1 MDCSTGELSFPF
13 NSDFCQTKIGQVGP
27 SERMGAASAVT
38 AAGGSAGLVISR
50 ISRQSGLSSVLTVYP
65 VDAKERHPQRGV
77 KRRGGGMRQA
87 VTLLSESSKRR
98 MVFTFRNVVGLEVFL
113 HLTYP
118 GKPELVPTDGREV
131 KRHWDN
137 MRRWLVRQGVAGGWF
152 MEFQRRGAPHLHV
165 FLTGPI
171 PKEKVAAAWN
181 RIAGQDDPDNLM
193 AGIRIESMREKHMAA
208 VYAAKYASKSEQK
221 DVPEAFQNVGR
232 FWGLFGGLSVEPV
245 AEVNSQERLDTE
257 TGEIVAGGA
266 VQAAR
271 VMRRLVNARR
281 RAAGRRR
288 FRDSGR
294 QGFTGYGC
302 GPAMLRYVE
311 ATRGIHC
318 RPG

>member
-1 MDCSTGELSFPF
+1 MDCTAGCVPVGTGE
-13 NSDFCQTKIGQVGP
+13 
-27 SERMGAASAVT
+27 RMDAASAVA
-38 AAGGSAGLVISR
+38 AAGVSPGLVISR
-50 ISRQSGLSSVLTVYP
+50 ISRQSGCSSVLTVYP
-65 VDAKERHPQRGV
+65 VDAKERHPQPGV
-77 KRRGGGMRQA
+77 ERRGGGMRQA
-87 VTLLSESSKRR
+87 VTVLSESSKRR

-152 MEFQRRGAPHLHV
+152 MEFQRRGAPHLHI

-193 AGIRIESMREKHMAA
+193 AGIRIESMREKHMPAA
-208 VYAAKYASKSEQK
+208 YAAKYASKSEQK

-245 AEVNSQERLDTE
+245 VQVDNQERLDAA
-257 TGEIVAGGA
+257 TGEVLPGLA
-266 VQAAR
+266 VPAAR
-271 VMRRLVNARR
+271 VMRGLVNARR
-281 RAAGRRR
+281 RAAGRPK

-302 GPAMLRYVE
+302 GPAMARYLERVGE
-311 ATRGIHC
+311 SAQAAGEETGT
-318 RPG
+318 

>member
-1 MDCSTGELSFPF
+1 MDCTAGSRYRAHDTQGDLFRAHDS
-13 NSDFCQTKIGQVGP
+13 QGVV
-27 SERMGAASAVT
+27 SERMDASPEVA
-38 AAGGSAGLVISR
+38 AAGATGLVISR
-50 ISRQSGLSSVLTVYP
+50 ISRQSGFSSVLTVYP

-87 VTLLSESSKRR
+87 VTVLSESSKRR

-208 VYAAKYASKSEQK
+208 AYAAKYASKSEQK

-232 FWGLFGGLSVEPV
+232 FWGLFGGLSVQPLG
-245 AEVNSQERLDTE
+245 EVNSQERLDHS
-257 TGEIVAGGA
+257 TGEVVSGGA

-271 VMRRLVNARR
+271 VMRGLVNARR

-302 GPAMLRYVE
+302 GPSMLRYLE
-311 ATRGIHC
+311 RLE
-318 RPG
+318 